1 MSTCCRSLRSRA
13 SMISIYW
20 ILYNIVVGYAGIAN
34 YERPLKSELPNA
46 IFYVKFHYP
55 GWNPDSKSRP
65 AYTAAIF
72 AAYDV

>member
-1 MSTCCRSLRSRA
+1 
-13 SMISIYW
+13 MISIYW

-55 GWNPDSKSRP
+55 G
-65 AYTAAIF
+65 
-72 AAYDV
+72 